1 MDTERKS
8 RLYKSLKEEFPL
20 EQYNSTI
27 KRAINLHSNIE
38 DKEKYS
44 LIKDY
49 ILSWYNKKRND
60 SIESF
65 DSHKIK
71 LYNITLTKS

>member
-1 MDTERKS
+1 MNTDRKKQ
-8 RLYKSLKEEFPL
+8 LYELFKNEFPL
-20 EQYNSTI
+20 EKYIPII

-38 DKEKYS
+38 AGKDYS
-44 LIKDY
+44 LIKYY
-49 ILSWYNKKRND
+49 ILSWDNNKDRSN

-71 LYNITLTKS
+71 L

>member
-8 RLYKSLKEEFPL
+8 RLYKLLKEEFPL
-20 EQYNSTI
+20 EQYNTTI

-38 DKEKYS
+38 VKEQYS
-44 LIKDY
+44 LIKEY
-49 ILSWYNKKRND
+49 ILSWYHKERKD

-71 LYNITLTKS
+71 L

>member
-1 MDTERKS
+1 MKKQ
-8 RLYKSLKEEFPL
+8 LYNLFKKEFPL
-20 EQYNSTI
+20 EKYDSMI

-38 DKEKYS
+38 AKDQYS

-49 ILSWYNKKRND
+49 ILSWYHKERND

-71 LYNITLTKS
+71 L

>member
-8 RLYKSLKEEFPL
+8 RLYNLLKEEFPL
-20 EQYNSTI
+20 EQYNTTI

-38 DKEKYS
+38 HKEQYS

-49 ILSWYNKKRND
+49 ILSWYHKERND

-71 LYNITLTKS
+71 L